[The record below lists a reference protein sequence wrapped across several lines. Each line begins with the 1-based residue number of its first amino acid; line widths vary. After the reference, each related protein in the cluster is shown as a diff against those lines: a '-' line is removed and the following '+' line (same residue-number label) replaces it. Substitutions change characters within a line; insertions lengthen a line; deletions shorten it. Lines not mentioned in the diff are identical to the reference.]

1 MGELTSLVDTS
12 VLIGALELID
22 PEKEGTWAVSVV
34 TIGELYAGVVLA
46 TRDDAQS
53 TRLKRLAAVLSL
65 VSVLDVDRMVA
76 TAYGDLRMLSGRAPS
91 NDLWIAGTALARD
104 LELVTMDQAQAA
116 LPLVRTTL
124 ISASG

>member
-12 VLIGALELID
+12 VLIGALEVVD

-34 TIGELYAGVVLA
+34 TVGELYAGVVLA
-46 TRDDAQS
+46 TRDDAQA
-53 TRLKRLAAVLSL
+53 TRLKRLAAVLSI

-104 LELVTMDQAQAA
+104 LELVTMDHAQAA
-116 LPLVRTTL
+116 LPLVRATL
-124 ISASG
+124 VTAGG

>member
-12 VLIGALELID
+12 VLIGALEVVD
-22 PEKEGTWAVSVV
+22 PAKEGTWAVSVV
-34 TIGELYAGVVLA
+34 TIGELYAGVVMA
-46 TRDDAQS
+46 TENDAQS

-65 VSVLDVDRMVA
+65 VSVLDIDRSVA
-76 TAYGDLRMLSGRAPS
+76 TAYGDLRKHSGRAPS

-104 LELVTMDQAQAA
+104 LELVTMDRGQAA

-124 ISASG
+124 IAAGD

>member
-12 VLIGALELID
+12 VLIGALEIVD

-46 TRDDAQS
+46 TQGEAQS

-65 VSVLDVDRMVA
+65 VSVLDVDRSVA
-76 TAYGDLRMLSGRAPS
+76 TAYGDLRMLSGRAPA
-91 NDLWIAGTALARD
+91 NDLWIAATALARE
-104 LELVTMDQAQAA
+104 LELVTMDEGQAA

-124 ISASG
+124 IAAR